1 MNSSIHSC
9 LLEGED
15 PNPLFAKINLEITI
29 QIILA
34 KIQPSAWHGRLRL
47 FNASVTLAN
56 KISLFFFFSFF
67 FFFFFFSSS
76 SSLQKQSRLIIFNGS
91 CCREVWSRIII
102 VVVIALSFNNGT
114 VVVVV
119 ASIIAAVFKHSPGYV
134 S

>member
-56 KISLFFFFSFF
+56 KLSLFFFFSFL
-67 FFFFFFSSS
+67 FFFFFSSS
-76 SSLQKQSRLIIFNGS
+76 SSLQKQSRLIIFNGT